1 MVRLISL
8 ATVEMVL
15 GSPRKVLVVR
25 FVPAS
30 RYGPAAAVWP
40 SRGVLRAANALA
52 FTSLNL
58 PSCLPASYTE
68 LPGSSCIV
76 TVPMVWFCSL
86 AFSEARCSLELRPQK

>member
-15 GSPRKVLVVR
+15 GSPRTVLVVR

-30 RYGPAAAVWP
+30 RYGP
-40 SRGVLRAANALA
+40 NALA